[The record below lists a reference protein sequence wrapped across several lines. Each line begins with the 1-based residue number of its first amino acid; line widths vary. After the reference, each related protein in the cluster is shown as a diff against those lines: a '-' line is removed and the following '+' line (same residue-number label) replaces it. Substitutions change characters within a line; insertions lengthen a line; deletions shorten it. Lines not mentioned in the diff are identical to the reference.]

1 MGKNY
6 LLKSSLVLALLM
18 AFCIK
23 VLSQGTDNIPK
34 EGSMFYMDDRG
45 VSTNKASTR
54 WDNNSLWSFKSVIEN
69 CFDSTMVDKDA
80 WMMTADG
87 ETKLKVTFEY
97 KTDDERYKIES
108 SEIEFCFYD
117 GPDLFSDGN
126 AELIDD
132 ARITGTFTKEET
144 EKSVTL
150 HMTAPKVF
158 PDPDLS
164 WYKFYVVVYLKF
176 KEKGTAAVARQ
187 IGVSRNGLLLMH
199 GLNSNRQCFWPF
211 GEYLYNTGSYL
222 KQQFYIQDYSS
233 SNTSSFYD
241 NTHVNRVVENGLKT
255 LSKKLFDI
263 GIASTKYDMIGHSM
277 GGILERLYNQEIDNE
292 HTNKLITLNTP
303 HYGSQLGDYFI
314 ELEEA
319 QKDPL
324 LKNNEVAQCFSDLF
338 DRGKKITFQDD
349 TSRQAVKD
357 LATRSEAIQS
367 LGNRASELKGIRVC
381 AVGTEIDWSIATKMG
396 QATVENYYQA
406 YCYLSYH
413 IFGKEVKQGRRFLGP
428 LTRKSDAVVT
438 VESQIGG
445 CEKSYIYKG
454 SFDQANHCKSTE
466 WSEVHD
472 QLRYLLTEA
481 NTADFSING
490 FGTPPAKTRT
500 RDSDNEYEFVTEF
513 ETPKPTSFIKIEAKV
528 SDDPNYTHEINL
540 THSDDMMTTMAFC
553 ILSMDDVIY
562 DLDNDVMYF
571 DMSGFEGEKW
581 IYAVGR
587 TNYNA
592 LVIDS
597 VKVSLGGSG
606 EVDGIKSVENE
617 PELRYSVMGNS
628 LKIKNVTGP
637 YSVAIYNYAGQMLT
651 EMKSNPSHTYALP
664 GNKGLLI
671 VSVRSNKGKQF
682 LKVMTK

>member
-1 MGKNY
+1 MGIRF
-6 LLKSSLVLALLM
+6 LLKSSMLLALLM

-45 VSTNKASTR
+45 VSTSKASTR

-69 CFDSTMVDKDA
+69 CFDTTMVNKDA

-117 GPDLFSDGN
+117 GPDLFSDGS

-233 SNTSSFYD
+233 TNTSSFYY
-241 NTHVNRVVENGLKT
+241 NTHVSRVVEKGLET
-255 LSKKLFDI
+255 LSNKLFEI

-277 GGILERLYNQEIDNE
+277 GGILERLYIQQIDNK

-303 HYGSQLGDYFI
+303 HFGSIVGNVIMGLDNVQKTSFVQDNFSTKIASNLYDAAKFFWAKDDLNKVAI
-314 ELEEA
+314 E
-319 QKDPL
+319 
-324 LKNNEVAQCFSDLF
+324 
-338 DRGKKITFQDD
+338 
-349 TSRQAVKD
+349 D
-357 LATRSEAIQS
+357 LAVGGASIQALAWS
-367 LGNRASELKGIRVC
+367 VDKLMGIRVC
-381 AVGTEIDWSIATKMG
+381 AVGTEIDWVASDEIKYAIAEPFYKAWSEIML
-396 QATVENYYQA
+396 N
-406 YCYLSYH
+406 L
-413 IFGKEVKQGRRFLGP
+413 FNKEVKHERVYLDENADGTDG
-428 LTRKSDAVVT
+428 VVS
-438 VESQIGG
+438 VESQKGG
-445 CEKSYIYKG
+445 CEKSYIYRG
-454 SFDQANHCKSTE
+454 LITQANHCGATE
-466 WSEVHD
+466 WGVIH
-472 QLRYLLTEA
+472 LRLHELLTSP
-481 NTADFSING
+481 NSSDFCLTG
-490 FGTPPAKTRT
+490 FGTPPADART
-500 RDSDNEYEFVTEF
+500 RRAENFEFFTDFVEPNT
-513 ETPKPTSFIKIEAKV
+513 TSFIKIETEEV
-528 SDDPNYTHEINL
+528 SGQEYTHDIRL
-540 THSDDMMTTMAFC
+540 THSDDMAKTVAFC
-553 ILSMDDVIY
+553 ILSKDDVIY
-562 DLDNDVMYF
+562 DLDHDVMHF

-587 TNYNA
+587 TDYNA

-597 VKVSLGGSG
+597 VKVTLGGSG
-606 EVDGIKSVENE
+606 EVDGIKSAENE

-671 VSVRSNKGKQF
+671 VSIRSNKGKQF